1 MSLDWLTDETI
12 SLLWRGL
19 TLTIALTLITSALSL
34 ALGIGIGTL
43 RLSPRWFWRW
53 LAAVHVDV
61 HRNIPALVLIIF
73 WAFALPNLF
82 PSEMRQGLFFNNGLM
97 TWLGGWT
104 QLSLPYYALATALAL
119 TLNTS
124 AYLAE
129 LFRAGVGTIAQEHLD
144 AAQTLGASPGVIFT
158 RILLPQGLRASFPAI
173 STRLIHNMKN
183 TALAAFVSV
192 PEFFHGTQTAIT
204 RSFRALEF
212 LLLAAAVYL
221 ALSFCL
227 AGCLSWIEHR
237 LERPKR
243 LRVSPGP
250 VKTSPY
256 V

>member
-1 MSLDWLTDETI
+1 MSPAWLTDETL
-12 SLLWRGL
+12 SLLLQGITL
-19 TLTIALTLITSALSL
+19 TLSLTIVTTCLS
-34 ALGIGIGTL
+34 LGIGVVVGTL
-43 RLSPRWFWRW
+43 KLSSRRLWRW
-53 LAAVHVDV
+53 LAAVHIDG

-73 WAFALPNLF
+73 WAFAVPNLF
-82 PSEMRQGLFFNNGLM
+82 PPGIRRVLFFDNPLVN
-97 TWLGGWT
+97 WLSGWIG
-104 QLSLPYYALATALAL
+104 LSLPYYALAAILAL

-144 AAQTLGASPGVIFT
+144 AARTLGAAPTLIFS

-212 LLLAAAVYL
+212 LLLAAVVYL
-221 ALSFCL
+221 ILSILFSSCL
-227 AGCLSWIEHR
+227 RWF
-237 LERPKR
+237 ERNLDHPNR
-243 LRVSPGP
+243 TMV
-250 VKTSPY
+250 VW
-256 V
+256 